1 MRNFV
6 FQNATKIVFG
16 RGTEAETGR
25 LVRQYADRVLL
36 HYGGGSIKASGLY
49 DRLMRSLSEAGVS
62 VVELGGVQPNPR
74 LSLVREGIELCR
86 KENLRFILAAGGGSV
101 IDSAK
106 AIAIGVDYDGDVWDF
121 FSKGAK
127 PKTALP
133 IGVVLTIPAAG
144 SESSSSAVITKED
157 GMLKYSVGS
166 DLIRP
171 QFAVM
176 NPELTCTLPPYQT
189 VCGASDIMAHVMERY
204 FTQEPD
210 VDFSDRLCESTLQ
223 TIIKHVPIVLREP
236 DNYAARAEIM
246 WAGTVAHNDLLSAGR
261 VGDWGSHLIEHELSA
276 LYDVAHGAGL
286 SVVFPAWMRYV
297 YRQNVTRFVQFATR
311 VFGVEPD
318 LWNPEATA
326 LEGIS
331 RLTAFYRSVGLPVT
345 LSELGVPSDRLP
357 EMAKRATSRGKL
369 GNFMKLGEED
379 VLAILNLAKGE

>member
-1 MRNFV
+1 MKNFT

-16 RGTEAETGR
+16 KGTEAETGR
-25 LVRQYADRVLL
+25 LVREHADRVLL
-36 HYGGGSIKASGLY
+36 HFGGGSVKASGLY
-49 DRLMRSLSEAGVS
+49 DRVKQSLSEAGVA
-62 VVELGGVQPNPR
+62 VFELGGVQPNPR
-74 LSLVREGIELCR
+74 VSLVRQGVELCR
-86 KENLRFILAAGGGSV
+86 KEKLRFILAVGGGSV

-106 AIAIGVDYDGDVWDF
+106 AIALGVDYAGDVWDF
-121 FSKGAK
+121 FTKRVGTG
-127 PKTALP
+127 PALP

-144 SESSSSAVITKED
+144 SESSDSAVITNED
-157 GMLKYSVGS
+157 GMLKYAVGDS
-166 DLIRP
+166 RLRP

-204 FTQEPD
+204 FTNERD

-223 TIIKHVPIVLREP
+223 TIIKHTPIVLRDP
-236 DNYAARAEIM
+236 DNYASRAEIM
-246 WAGTVAHNDLLSAGR
+246 WAGTVAHNDLLSSGR
-261 VGDWGSHLIEHELSA
+261 VGDWGSHMIEHELSA

-286 SVVFPAWMRYV
+286 SVVFPAWMKHV
-297 YRQNVTRFVQFATR
+297 YKHDVTRFVRFATQ

-345 LSELGVPSDRLP
+345 LPELDIPGDRLP
-357 EMAKRATSRGKL
+357 EMAKRAASRGPL
-369 GNFMKLGEED
+369 GNFVKLGEQD
-379 VLAILNLAKGE
+379 VLSILKLAL